1 MRALLIEDDARL
13 QSILR
18 IGLAEDGFAV
28 DVASDGRD
36 GLTLASTTVYDAIV
50 LDLMLPQIPGAEV
63 LRRLRRA
70 GSATPVLI
78 LSARDSTRD
87 RIEGLDGGADDYLVK
102 PFAIGELAAR
112 LRALIRRAHGVA
124 SATVEIGDLVVD
136 LAARRV
142 MRAGRTIELR
152 AKEFAIL
159 ELLVLRRGRIVSR
172 EQIRDHVWGHDNDT
186 LSNVVEVHVCRLR
199 NQLEGSGRPLI
210 ETRRGQGYLIE
221 AATR

>member
-18 IGLAEDGFAV
+18 TGLAEDGFAV

-36 GLTLASTTVYDAIV
+36 GLTLASMAEYDAIV

-112 LRALIRRAHGVA
+112 LRALIRRANGVV

-142 MRAGRTIELR
+142 MRAGQAIELR

-172 EQIRDHVWGHDNDT
+172 EQIQDHVWGQDNDT